1 MSDQITLN
9 FGTGWSCDSVTGSA
23 VRDVTTEREKQID
36 KGYTPEHDE
45 FHGVIHLWSEAHRR
59 LVELNLGQHQPMLP
73 QEATSEPRYH
83 CGHRSLTLHGGWSAY
98 LLRAEWPSVCR
109 AAV

>member
-59 LVELNLGQHQPMLP
+59 LVELNLTDDTESRQSFI
-73 QEATSEPRYH
+73 EVAAISIAAVETID
-83 CGHRSLTLHGGWSAY
+83 
-98 LLRAEWPSVCR
+98 RAR
-109 AAV
+109 AAASADAAPGGDQ